1 MAVPTADGDVPASD
15 IETDRAPHRH
25 RDDGAPGAEASEP
38 SGCAGASGGGFNS
51 GLPPEWAH
59 SAPWRQEVQRR
70 RITLLDELARLELHG
85 TAQQTR
91 AYLID
96 DLLADADAASRE
108 KVTAWKW
115 WWGTEVDRA
124 WARLREVEER
134 TVHLLPD
141 PELPVCLADAVR
153 HAHAYLDA
161 DDPRVQ
167 HMLAVSAHQDPP
179 RSTDELRAS
188 IVSVLRAAHERADQA
203 NKEARYL
210 RNRLLLASAF
220 SALFAAAI
228 VSTQAVLEH
237 TSFVDGAERW
247 AGGRWSYLVVIM
259 VFGGVGA
266 LFTAIPAIS
275 KIPSNHGPFNLPL
288 QQGLLKIAFGPL
300 VAVVGIALLNTGV
313 SSQFVPESVPKVLL
327 MAALFGAGQHAVT
340 RYVDQRAE
348 QILTTGTT
356 TTGKADHVAK
366 PGTAKTI

>member
-1 MAVPTADGDVPASD
+1 MAVSIALGDVPASD
-15 IETDRAPHRH
+15 IAPDRAPHQQR
-25 RDDGAPGAEASEP
+25 GAGIPVAKAP
-38 SGCAGASGGGFNS
+38 KQPACAGASWGGLSS
-51 GLPPEWAH
+51 GLPREWAH

-85 TAQQTR
+85 TAQETR
-91 AYLID
+91 AYLIN

-115 WWGTEVDRA
+115 WWGTEVERS

-141 PELPVCLADAVR
+141 PELPVCLADALR

-161 DDPRVQ
+161 EDPRVQ
-167 HMLAVSAHQDPP
+167 HMLAVRSPQDPP

-188 IVSVLRAAHERADQA
+188 MVGVLRAAHERADQA
-203 NKEARYL
+203 NREARYL

-259 VFGGVGA
+259 VFGGAGS

-313 SSQFVPESVPKVLL
+313 SAQFVPRTVPQVLL

-340 RYVDQRAE
+340 RYVDQRAK
-348 QILTTGTT
+348 QILTVGSTPT
-356 TTGKADHVAK
+356 KADHATR
-366 PGTAKTI
+366 PGPAKTM